1 MDDFASS
8 SSVETA
14 FCIVPY
20 LVEQRSSSTLSFVL
34 YDWRFQYFDDLID
47 KLIIPTFNSKER
59 NSRNSPSSGT
69 VLLLFPPVFG
79 LSFSIGVRLLVCR
92 ELSQDA
98 SNESASFAMRSLLL
112 RRGHLFMTPLQD
124 RQEHRFQ
131 RGIVLRTVVLLCELR
146 PPNIC
151 TPYYMTFS
159 TFPDAKTTFVTSIC
173 LLWLSFLA
181 VQMIPQCNTNY
192 LEWSGIHFKIRL
204 FIIS

>member
-1 MDDFASS
+1 MIEDSNNVFWWWS
-8 SSVETA
+8 
-14 FCIVPY
+14 I
-20 LVEQRSSSTLSFVL
+20 
-34 YDWRFQYFDDLID
+34 
-47 KLIIPTFNSKER
+47 KLIIPTFNSKEFIQ
-59 NSRNSPSSGT
+59 NSPKSFS
-69 VLLLFPPVFG
+69 
-79 LSFSIGVRLLVCR
+79 LSFRFEFLYWSEAVGLPA

-159 TFPDAKTTFVTSIC
+159 TFPDAKTTFFVTNIC

-181 VQMIPQCNTNY
+181 VLMICNTNY
-192 LEWSGIHFKIRL
+192 FGIFHRFL
-204 FIIS
+204 YY